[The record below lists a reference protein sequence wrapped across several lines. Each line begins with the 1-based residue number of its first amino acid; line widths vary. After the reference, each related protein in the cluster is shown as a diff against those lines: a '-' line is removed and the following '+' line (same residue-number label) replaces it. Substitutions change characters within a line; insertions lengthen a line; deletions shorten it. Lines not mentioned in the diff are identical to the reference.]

1 MILTFLKFN
10 SNIFIDF
17 SGSRM
22 AVYLKGKK
30 TAFNKKKFPSLTS
43 HFLCFCISSQYQAVQ
58 NSHVLFPCSTLPF
71 NSSLATYFTKYGKTP
86 SPNCC
91 IAMDSVA
98 RAGHSFFSARALGS
112 AHSVHSRFQLRLS

>member
-30 TAFNKKKFPSLTS
+30 MAFNQKNLFQPHISFPAFASV
-43 HFLCFCISSQYQAVQ
+43 SS
-58 NSHVLFPCSTLPF
+58 
-71 NSSLATYFTKYGKTP
+71 
-86 SPNCC
+86 
-91 IAMDSVA
+91 I
-98 RAGHSFFSARALGS
+98 
-112 AHSVHSRFQLRLS
+112 RLSRTAMCYFHAPLCPSAALSDNLFYKIWENSFPKGL